1 MVQPKTIWSST
12 PQKPKKSQPI
22 QINWD
27 SVERVSDFKLLGLHL
42 GDDLSWKINTTAM
55 IKKAQQQLN
64 FLRVLKNNTLAK
76 ELLVSFYRCSTEST
90 LTYCIPVWS
99 ASSNGQ
105 EKTSLQRVINKVQRI
120 YKWHKERL
128 DLFIVTFYLPA
139 LLILHMRHN
148 FTIHKPEWRQ
158 LSKPFSTTT

>member
-1 MVQPKTIWSST
+1 M
-12 PQKPKKSQPI
+12 
-22 QINWD
+22 
-27 SVERVSDFKLLGLHL
+27 
-42 GDDLSWKINTTAM
+42 
-55 IKKAQQQLN
+55 
-64 FLRVLKNNTLAK
+64 
-76 ELLVSFYRCSTEST
+76 SFYGCSTEST

-139 LLILHMRHN
+139 LLIHSEITTCIWDIISR
-148 FTIHKPEWRQ
+148 FTNQNGDSSQSLFLLLLESVTSSRFCSGCQDIHVQTWRDSGCNKSFPEDYNLQSCCCSLWNQSLRSGPY
-158 LSKPFSTTT
+158 LRNKRR